1 MAPAGLAGGL
11 WCATMNDLTLLDHF
25 VVGVWA
31 ARPDPHLSQL
41 RRSAKEARDRVKISL
56 ASIQSSLLLLAEI
69 ERSNS
74 SRPIAL
80 PLPEGPLLETAALR
94 RDDRKKETRS
104 QPIWWD
110 IYPAVPKAIRLGE
123 IEAANKRQA
132 IEKAAKRFQQD
143 PAILVVVR
151 RL

>member
-1 MAPAGLAGGL
+1 
-11 WCATMNDLTLLDHF
+11 MNDLTLP
-25 VVGVWA
+25 WA
-31 ARPDPHLSQL
+31 AHQAHISLLWKAER
-41 RRSAKEARDRVKISL
+41 AARHQITASL
-56 ASIQSSLLLLAEI
+56 ASIQSSLLLLDEV
-69 ERSNS
+69 ERST

-80 PLPEGPLLETAALR
+80 PLPEGPLPETAALR
-94 RDDRKKETRS
+94 GDDRKTETRS

-123 IEAANKRQA
+123 VEAADKREA

-143 PAILVVVR
+143 PAALIVVR